1 MKALYLK
8 IDKYLLEHFPLL
20 WHSKTPYVL
29 IGGIV
34 LNILFFVIGFLTV
47 DLSFLAKDEL
57 WDHYI
62 DSYLVLLH
70 LVLVVIA
77 NSFWALGF
85 YKKNAIRHYYPVSP
99 LYFTKLFALLFVGFM
114 SLLTP
119 FFTYNLGL
127 QAKTS
132 TYINDTEL
140 SKEIDIINQA
150 NLFLPSSENPYL
162 FTKRVH
168 PSIFPLDH
176 ISYDA
181 NLSNWENVP
190 EFANQ
195 PTYSPY
201 DHPENNDTIDGL
213 ICQFYTSYYR
223 SNNKECDE
231 YDEDEYLKKFYFPSK
246 QFQLE
251 RLSFYNYSNI
261 AISQSYFDANQDDD
275 SYSSY
280 YYYIDTDEYGEDGNT
295 EYRQYAPKMH
305 RWIKQQ
311 EMDSI
316 KHLIQDYQKVLGK
329 YELESFID
337 LDNYLNYLKQVSFHP
352 KRYNLVHKSAGKFH
366 QENLKFTY
374 QQSAKDMAI
383 LADSTYNQ
391 PLFYVDQSRLMN
403 IYGNFKY
410 AKQHG
415 VTKDELIGVILI
427 ALLMVTF
434 FLFFEFVPFI
444 QMLLSIPIT
453 GGFVIINAL
462 VFAFLYETTPY
473 YSGKSETILGFQFLL
488 VTGGLFLWLL
498 YGLKS
503 HLNKKFTAIL
513 MCMVYYVIPFII
525 PVFIQLMDQLTRY
538 EIIGPCYS
546 GTITEFTF
554 WHDLMIPQV
563 IIGGGVV
570 LYLLYYRLV
579 KLYYAKA
586 E

>member
-1 MKALYLK
+1 
-8 IDKYLLEHFPLL
+8 LEHFPLI

-34 LNILFFVIGFLTV
+34 LNILFFIIGFITV
-47 DLSFLAKDEL
+47 DLSFLAVDEL
-57 WDHYI
+57 WDHYF

-70 LVLVVIA
+70 LVLVVITI
-77 NSFWALGF
+77 SFWALSF
-85 YKKNAIRHYYPVSP
+85 FKKNAIRHYYPLSP
-99 LYFTKLFALLFVGFM
+99 LYFTKLFGLLFIGFF
-114 SLLTP
+114 SLITP
-119 FFTYNLGL
+119 FFSYNLGL
-127 QAKTS
+127 QTKTS

-150 NLFLPSSENPYL
+150 NLFLPSSENSYL

-168 PSIFPLDH
+168 PTIFPLN
-176 ISYDA
+176 IIRYDA
-181 NLSNWENVP
+181 NLSQWENVP

-195 PTYSPY
+195 PSYSPY

-231 YDEDEYLKKFYFPSK
+231 YDEDEYLKKFYFPTK

-251 RLSFYNYSNI
+251 RLSFYNYSHI
-261 AISQSYFDANQDDD
+261 PISQSYFDAILGDDH
-275 SYSSY
+275 YSNY
-280 YYYIDTDEYGEDGNT
+280 YYYIDSDEYNTDVDT
-295 EYRQYAPKMH
+295 EYRQYAPRMH
-305 RWIKQQ
+305 RWIQRQ

-316 KHLIQDYQKVLGK
+316 KRLIQDYQQVLEK
-329 YELESFID
+329 YELSSFID
-337 LDNYLNYLKQVSFHP
+337 LDNYLTYLKQVSFQP
-352 KRYNLVHKSAGKFH
+352 KRYNLVHKSASKFYK
-366 QENLKFTY
+366 EDLKFTY
-374 QQSAKDMAI
+374 QQSAKNMSI
-383 LADSTYNQ
+383 LADSTYNE
-391 PLFYVDQSRLMN
+391 PLFYVDQDKLLN
-403 IYGNFKY
+403 LYGNFKY
-410 AKQHG
+410 AKNHG
-415 VTKDELIGVILI
+415 VTKDEFIGVLLF

-462 VFAFLYETTPY
+462 IFAFLYETTSY
-473 YSGKSETILGFQFLL
+473 YSGKSETILGFQFLI
-488 VTGGLFLWLL
+488 VAGGVFALLL

-503 HLNKKFTAIL
+503 QLNKTFTAIL
-513 MCMVYYVIPFII
+513 MCMVYYVIPFVT
-525 PVFIQLMDQLTRY
+525 PVFIALMDQMTRY

-546 GTITEFTF
+546 GTITQYTF
-554 WHDLMIPQV
+554 WHDLMIPQI
-563 IIGGGVV
+563 IIGGTVV